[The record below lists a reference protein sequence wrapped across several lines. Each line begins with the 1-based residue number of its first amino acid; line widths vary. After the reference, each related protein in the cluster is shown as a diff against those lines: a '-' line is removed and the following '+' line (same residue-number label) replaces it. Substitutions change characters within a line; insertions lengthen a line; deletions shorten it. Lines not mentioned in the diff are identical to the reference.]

1 MKLLQNMNKSW
12 KQTDYQ
18 HETSKKF
25 LKTSAR
31 CFHIH
36 CTFVSSISS
45 LMTMKCW
52 IILKSITF
60 LFRNYSTC
68 QDIYEINSN
77 SCFAYEHTAKSRLN
91 YNQFFSRFYSLSLGF
106 LPVIS
111 ANIWIN
117 LGQFCKYAYK
127 MLVELYCW
135 VATSLLCK
143 QSVIRN
149 LQIPKHCTGVENRV
163 ANLSTFWR

>member
-1 MKLLQNMNKSW
+1 MQSISRILQTWPIKLFQNMNNSW

-18 HETSKKF
+18 HKTSKKI
-25 LKTSAR
+25 LKNQCKVFPYMLYL
-31 CFHIH
+31 CFN
-36 CTFVSSISS
+36 SISS

-68 QDIYEINSN
+68 EDIYEINSN

-91 YNQFFSRFYSLSLGF
+91 YNHFFSRFYSLSLGF
-106 LPVIS
+106 LLVS

-117 LGQFCKYAYK
+117 LGQFCKNAYK
-127 MLVELYCW
+127 MLVE
-135 VATSLLCK
+135 
-143 QSVIRN
+143 
-149 LQIPKHCTGVENRV
+149 
-163 ANLSTFWR
+163 

>member
-1 MKLLQNMNKSW
+1 MKLLK
-12 KQTDYQ
+12 T
-18 HETSKKF
+18 
-25 LKTSAR
+25 KTSAR
-31 CFHIH
+31 CFQTCCI
-36 CTFVSSISS
+36 FVSIQSHHWWPWNAESS
-45 LMTMKCW
+45 WKVLHFSLEIILHVRIFMRLTQTVVLPMNILQKVDW
-52 IILKSITF
+52 II
-60 LFRNYSTC
+60 
-68 QDIYEINSN
+68 IN
-77 SCFAYEHTAKSRLN
+77 
-91 YNQFFSRFYSLSLGF
+91 FFSRFYSLSLGF

-127 MLVELYCW
+127 MLVEQYRW